1 MKRQTLATAAIAASA
16 MLTITACDAISIFLP
31 QATVTIRLVN
41 ASSFAVDGVL
51 FYDDYQELPDLL
63 LTELGTEFEF
73 NIAAGQ
79 TRTLAR
85 PCDDLQVVLIDNAN
99 LQAFGGLGPDAN
111 TDGLRDGSDFSC
123 GDTIVY
129 TFSHSDA
136 ILDFDIATDVQ

>member
-1 MKRQTLATAAIAASA
+1 MTRQALATSAIAASA

-51 FYDDYQELPDLL
+51 YYDDDQQLPDFL
-63 LTELGTEFEF
+63 LTELGTEVEF

-79 TRTLAR
+79 TRTLVI
-85 PCDDLQVVLIDNAN
+85 PCGDVQAVIIDNAN
-99 LQAFGGLGPDAN
+99 LQALAGLGPDAN
-111 TDGLRDGSDFSC
+111 TNGLRDGSDFSC

-136 ILDFDIATDVQ
+136 ILDFDIDTDVQ